1 VLQIADDEFL
11 VKVLSVNEE
20 VVRVLDVFKSRRPAL
35 GTEPHLLASHNLPA
49 AVATDN
55 LSFDDAGRHD
65 DGRGASANVPA
76 EGVLLPELLDDFDG
90 VAVAASGSNND
101 EVKHRKLDA
110 GGDVPVPALDPP
122 PKAGGAR
129 KKDE

>member
-1 VLQIADDEFL
+1 MLQIADDELL

-20 VVRVLDVFKSRRPAL
+20 VVRVLDVFKSRRPTL
-35 GTEPHLLASHNLPA
+35 DTEPHHLASDNLP
-49 AVATDN
+49 TDH

-90 VAVAASGSNND
+90 VAAAASGSNND
-101 EVKHRKLDA
+101 EVKHRKVDA

>member
-1 VLQIADDEFL
+1 MQITDDNML
-11 VKVLSVNEE
+11 IKVLSVNEE

-35 GTEPHLLASHNLPA
+35 GTEPHHPASENLPC
-49 AVATDN
+49 AVAADP
-55 LSFDDAGRHD
+55 LSSDDAGRHD
-65 DGRGASANVPA
+65 DGRFASANVPA

-90 VAVAASGSNND
+90 VAAAASGSSND
-101 EVKHRKLDA
+101 EVKHRKMDA

-129 KKDE
+129 KKVE